1 MRTARWVVV
10 VAAAAVVL
18 VAGGT
23 WLYVNVLRDDPPE
36 RLALSQAT
44 EREGTAEEPVGVDG
58 TWTATAGSTVGY
70 RVPEILF
77 GQEAEGVGRTEDV
90 TATIT
95 VEGSRVT
102 AAEVRADM
110 STVRSDDDR
119 RDRQFR
125 GRLLDTEQFPD
136 ATFRLL
142 EPIPLG
148 QEGRAGE
155 LVSATAVGE
164 LTIRGT
170 TRQVS
175 LDLQVRQLGET
186 FEVAGSLPI
195 VFDEWGIPDPSNLVA
210 SVGDEGLLE
219 LHLVLTKGAG
229 V

>member
-1 MRTARWVVV
+1 MRIARWAVAVV
-10 VAAAAVVL
+10 VAAIVL
-18 VAGGT
+18 VVGGV
-23 WLYVNVLRDDPPE
+23 WLYINVLRDDPPE
-36 RLALSQAT
+36 RLALSEAT
-44 EREGTAEEPVGVDG
+44 EDEGTAEEPIGVDG
-58 TWTATAGSTVGY
+58 TWTAAAGSTVGY

-90 TATIT
+90 TATLT
-95 VEGSRVT
+95 VEDSVVT

-110 STVRSDDDR
+110 TTVRSDDDR

-125 GRLLDTEQFPD
+125 ERLLDTEQFPD

-170 TRQVS
+170 TQRVS

-186 FEVAGSLPI
+186 FEVAGSVPI
-195 VFDEWGIPDPSNLVA
+195 VFEEWGIPNPSNPAA
-210 SVGDEGLLE
+210 SVGDQGLLE
-219 LHLVLTKGAG
+219 LLLVLTKG
-229 V
+229 